1 LKSLWALNQ
10 SFRGFVCFQ
19 GLDPIFVSPF
29 SPFSPSPPSR
39 PSFTP
44 SPVPALSRYDHHSRF
59 SKDVKILFCFQEI
72 NGRTTDAPAARIGSV
87 MAALDEDEP
96 GHDGGSGAQ
105 PERAC
110 SRLGLF
116 RLVRPEA

>member
-29 SPFSPSPPSR
+29 SPSPPSR
-39 PSFTP
+39 ASFTP
-44 SPVPALSRYDHHSRF
+44 SPAIIVAGI

-72 NGRTTDAPAARIGSV
+72 NGRTSDAPAARIGSV

-105 PERAC
+105 SERAC